1 MANKRKN
8 YSAQGKV
15 GLLRQYLVEK
25 EPVSH
30 IRHSVAPLFS
40 RPA

>member
-1 MANKRKN
+1 MSNKRKN
-8 YSAQGKV
+8 YSAREKV
-15 GLLRQYLVEK
+15 GLLRLHLIEK
-25 EPVSH
+25 EPVLH